1 MVDAIVGKYYFANMC
16 RYMLAIQY
24 KSDWLYRTCDSICIR
39 IVDDLSYCVFF
50 IAVYRME
57 LAYYTILSPAIS
69 ILEVE
74 KMVDVAICRSM
85 YCMGISYVG
94 LSSSDCG

>member
-1 MVDAIVGKYYFANMC
+1 MY
-16 RYMLAIQY
+16 
-24 KSDWLYRTCDSICIR
+24 T
-39 IVDDLSYCVFF
+39 
-50 IAVYRME
+50 ME
-57 LAYYTILSPAIS
+57 LAYYTILPPAIS

-85 YCMGISYVG
+85 YCMGISHVG

>member
-1 MVDAIVGKYYFANMC
+1 
-16 RYMLAIQY
+16 MLNLNQISHTMFSSWSFCTIFGTNLQFDMY
-24 KSDWLYRTCDSICIR
+24 T
-39 IVDDLSYCVFF
+39 
-50 IAVYRME
+50 ME
-57 LAYYTILSPAIS
+57 LAYYTILPPAIS

-85 YCMGISYVG
+85 YCMGISHVG